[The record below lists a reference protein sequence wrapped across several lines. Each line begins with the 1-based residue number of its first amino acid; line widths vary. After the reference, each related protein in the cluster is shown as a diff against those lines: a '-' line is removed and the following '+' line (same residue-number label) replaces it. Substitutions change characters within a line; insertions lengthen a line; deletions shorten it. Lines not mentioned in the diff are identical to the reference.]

1 MTLLAFKT
9 IVKKVWVWLKH
20 NWYVPA
26 VIAYTLVL
34 WLLFRNK
41 TEAMDILELR
51 ANSYKDQIRA
61 IENAHQKEL
70 KKRDDILVKYH
81 TILEVLEK
89 DYEEKNMVIDKKKK
103 EEVKRIVEHYNDRPD
118 DLARVLANKYGLEYV
133 E

>member
-1 MTLLAFKT
+1 MTLLAFRT
-9 IVKKVWVWLKH
+9 IVKKTWVWLKH

-51 ANSYKDQIRA
+51 ANSYRDQIRA
-61 IENAHQKEL
+61 IEDAHQKEL
-70 KKRDDILVKYH
+70 KERDEILKKYNVV
-81 TILEVLEK
+81 LEQLEK
-89 DYEEKNMVIDKKKK
+89 DYEEKNIKLDKKKK
-103 EEVKRIVEHYNDRPD
+103 EDIKRIVEDYNDRPD

>member
-34 WLLFRNK
+34 WILFRNK
-41 TEAMDILELR
+41 TAAMDILELR

>member
-34 WLLFRNK
+34 WFLFRNK
-41 TEAMDILELR
+41 TAAMDILELR

-61 IENAHQKEL
+61 IENAHKKEL
-70 KKRDDILVKYH
+70 KKRDDILAKYH
-81 TILEVLEK
+81 NILEVLEK
-89 DYEEKNMVIDKKKK
+89 DYEERSLVLDKKKK
-103 EEVKRIVEHYNDRPD
+103 EEIKRIVEHYNDRPD

>member
-41 TEAMDILELR
+41 TAAMDILELR

>member
-61 IENAHQKEL
+61 IEDAHQKEL
-70 KKRDDILVKYH
+70 KERDEILKRYNAV
-81 TILEVLEK
+81 LEQLEK
-89 DYEEKNMVIDKKKK
+89 DYEEKNIKLDKKKK
-103 EEVKRIVEHYNDRPD
+103 EDIKRIVEDYNDRPD

-133 E
+133 L

>member
-1 MTLLAFKT
+1 MTLLAFRT

-51 ANSYKDQIRA
+51 ANSYRDQIRV
-61 IENAHQKEL
+61 IEDAHKKEL

-81 TILEVLEK
+81 NILEVLEK
-89 DYEEKNMVIDKKKK
+89 DYEERSLVLDKKKK
-103 EEVKRIVEHYNDRPD
+103 KEIKRIVEEYNERPA
-118 DLARVLANKYGLEYV
+118 DLAKILAEQYGLDYV
-133 E
+133 L

>member
-34 WLLFRNK
+34 WILFRNK
-41 TEAMDILELR
+41 TAAMDILELR
-51 ANSYKDQIRA
+51 ANSYRDQIRA